1 MFDKSSRLA
10 VAFREKGNEAYTK
23 KSFAKAIVF
32 YNKVRNFKKPHF
44 SPKNFHF
51 SVTFFRKYKAGT
63 RFCIR

>member
-32 YNKVRNFKKPHF
+32 YNKVRNFKNPHF
-44 SPKNFHF
+44 SSKNFPF
-51 SVTFFRKYKAGT
+51 SVTFFR
-63 RFCIR
+63 